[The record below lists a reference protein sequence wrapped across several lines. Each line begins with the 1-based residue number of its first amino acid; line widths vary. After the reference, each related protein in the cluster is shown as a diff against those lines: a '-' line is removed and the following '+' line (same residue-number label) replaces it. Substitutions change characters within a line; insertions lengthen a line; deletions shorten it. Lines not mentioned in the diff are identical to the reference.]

1 MPKKYET
8 ASTFV
13 KVIQRKLLASF
24 SDTVYTRSK
33 AIQKLGLV
41 SIVTLRT
48 SELLLRFQSLQ
59 VIFLAAK
66 LSQYT
71 MQSSVPQSL
80 TDVTVSA
87 RSCYRSDR
95 SIAEPRQPQVP
106 PPLPTRCLDALH
118 VTAIVPLHCWCCLAA
133 IHKPQSSTVRRHFVY
148 WMLLLPLLLG

>member
-1 MPKKYET
+1 MPKNT
-8 ASTFV
+8 
-13 KVIQRKLLASF
+13 KLRLHLLKLFRENFWLLF

-33 AIQKLGLV
+33 AIQKFGLE

-66 LSQYT
+66 LSRYT

-95 SIAEPRQPQVP
+95 SIAEPRQVP

-118 VTAIVPLHCWCCLAA
+118 VTAIVPLH
-133 IHKPQSSTVRRHFVY
+133 
-148 WMLLLPLLLG
+148 